1 MGRISRNIVGLP
13 CGANLVIPPNLTIT
27 HRRRIWQPTFIFILF
42 KELSTFLFLILP
54 VSRYSVSNK
63 NSIYSLLFKQ
73 ADENPFIDRSLEW
86 RSANGGVGH
95 WKEENCDSKLNLQIL
110 ISPPEKRS
118 ESLSTR
124 SGDEY
129 SSYEWTQYT
138 RSTTV
143 FSAPVR
149 GSSGLFHR
157 KTLPVTSPWQPRINL
172 CHSPR
177 VH

>member
-1 MGRISRNIVGLP
+1 M
-13 CGANLVIPPNLTIT
+13 PPSLTIT

-95 WKEENCDSKLNLQIL
+95 WKEENCDSKLNLQVL

-129 SSYEWTQYT
+129 FSSEWTQYT

>member
-1 MGRISRNIVGLP
+1 MGRISRNCRTSLRSEFGNTTESNDYTS
-13 CGANLVIPPNLTIT
+13 AADLTT
-27 HRRRIWQPTFIFILF
+27 HILIFILF

-73 ADENPFIDRSLEW
+73 VDENPFIDRSLEW
-86 RSANGGVGH
+86 RNANCGVGH

-129 SSYEWTQYT
+129 SSSEWTQYT